1 MDSRGVVKYWADE
14 PGWYEGHSFGLTHG
28 EQVML
33 SATNNGKT
41 HTIVLIL
48 ISYIVLLVVAVPL
61 FRFFYDLT
69 VDTTELDYSVPIKI
83 INKTNQDIIAIVFP
97 IVTSPTIEGIN
108 KLYPTELAVKS
119 RAEQVRIKKNSEE
132 FTSYYLGYKVD
143 VLTDIIIGIAVWK
156 TSDDPND
163 SLFQKEPYLIKTFYD
178 PEFKVGPDEYEHFTE
193 FTVE

>member
-1 MDSRGVVKYWADE
+1 
-14 PGWYEGHSFGLTHG
+14 
-28 EQVML
+28 ML

-41 HTIVLIL
+41 HTTVLIL

-61 FRFFYDLT
+61 FRFFHDLN
-69 VDTTELDYSVPIKI
+69 VDGTEFDYSVPIKI

-108 KLYPTELAVKS
+108 KLYPTEPEVKS
-119 RAEQVRIKKNSEE
+119 RAEQVRIKKNSEG
-132 FTSYYLGYKVD
+132 FMSYYLGYKVD
-143 VLTDIIIGIAVWK
+143 VLADIIIGIAVWK

-178 PEFKVGPDEYEHFTE
+178 PEFKVGPDEYEHFAE
-193 FTVE
+193 LIVE